1 MWDTETETV
10 KENKMADMP
19 DEKKA
24 LLDGNEEFEKEL
36 TVVDTSEEPEA
47 DTVTDTGEPAK
58 VEPDTVTDTVSDSD
72 PQKALMDEL
81 NLGGQYK
88 SSEAALRAV
97 EAQRQRIEDQ
107 RQEMYDLRQVL
118 EQVSKRIPP
127 EPSPTAE
134 QIAER
139 FQDDPLR
146 VIKDAGFVRQDDLQQ
161 TEARLKQLET
171 AHVRSGIVNTLAGM
185 DGLKNVSDYYNAH
198 GDYPRTG
205 LNPIWDEMMREY
217 DTRPGFQHMPPGD
230 AIATL
235 YDLVKAKNPSKPPV
249 NPVSN
254 ERKLGATTSS
264 TGRKPVGEGG
274 EPDFNKMT
282 STEIRNWFA
291 ERGLVD

>member
-1 MWDTETETV
+1 
-10 KENKMADMP
+10 MADNMP

-24 LLDGNEEFEKEL
+24 LLDGNEKFEEEL
-36 TVVDTSEEPEA
+36 VVPGVSEESEA
-47 DTVTDTGEPAK
+47 DTETETGEPAK
-58 VEPDTVTDTVSDSD
+58 GEPDTGTETVSDDD
-72 PQKALMDEL
+72 PHKSLMDEL

-107 RQEMYDLRQVL
+107 RQENYDLKQVL
-118 EQVSKRIPP
+118 QNVSRQPP
-127 EPSPTAE
+127 PVEAPTPE

-146 VIKDAGFVRQDDLQQ
+146 TISDAGFVQQGDLKK
-161 TEARLKQLET
+161 TEQRLDKLET
-171 AHVRSGIVNTLAGM
+171 AHTRSAIVNTLVGM
-185 DGLKNVSDYYNAH
+185 DGLKNVGDYYNAH
-198 GDYPRTG
+198 GDYPRIG
-205 LNPIWDEMMREY
+205 LNPIWDAMMSEY
-217 DTRPGFQHMPPGD
+217 DTHPGVQYMPQSD

-235 YDLVKAKNPSKPPV
+235 YDLVKSKNPGKPLV
-249 NPVSN
+249 KPVSD

-274 EPDFNKMT
+274 TPDFNKMT

-291 ERGLVD
+291 ERGRID